1 MSIQVQIS
9 FPKVVAFE
17 NKNDQD
23 GWWYCARK
31 AKKKKKKDLKI
42 SRYKAKK
49 F

>member
-31 AKKKKKKDLKI
+31 AKKKKKK
-42 SRYKAKK
+42 KK
-49 F
+49 KKKRLENKSI